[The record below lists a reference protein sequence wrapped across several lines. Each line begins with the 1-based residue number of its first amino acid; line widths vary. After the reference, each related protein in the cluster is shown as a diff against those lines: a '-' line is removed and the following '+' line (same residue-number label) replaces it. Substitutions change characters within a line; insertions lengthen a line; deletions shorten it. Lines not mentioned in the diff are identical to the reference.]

1 MSHLDPTLLP
11 IWWPGSRTSHRRK
24 DILSHLHNITRSIP
38 HMVTNLTNITPTAHI
53 PTNHPHMIIIRD
65 HMIIT

>member
-1 MSHLDPTLLP
+1 MVTNLT
-11 IWWPGSRTSHRRK
+11 
-24 DILSHLHNITRSIP
+24 NITPTAHIPTNHP
-38 HMVTNLTNITPTAHI
+38 HMIITNLTNITPTAHI